1 MTSTELLEHALSKVS
16 VIIAVKDDPRILHC
30 LESVD
35 EDVEV
40 VICLNG
46 SPQWMRILLDKQ
58 PMQIVVTEIPDTGNL
73 GAAYNAGIAAAN
85 GQYLLLMDSDC
96 TFAPGTIRTMA
107 EQVMT
112 NPIVKGLV
120 KYGEVDDIMS
130 KMTARMREFDEGDFV
145 SAQSPPLIYQRAIV
159 KHIGG
164 YHFDP
169 LMHWCEDR
177 EFDLRI
183 QLARIPV
190 KFVEQAVIHH
200 DAQIGFSNLRSYWR
214 YGIGEGIGQEQ
225 GVLTTPA
232 IPFLWRLA
240 DSIRSVTECLLKKGL
255 TVAAYYALTLLVFHS
270 ATVYHLLRDPY
281 DVRRRYSPLAKRTR
295 MLSPIREHG
304 THLTNAQRK
313 RLLRAHAEAGNP
325 IDPVQDLSMFGI

>member
-1 MTSTELLEHALSKVS
+1 MTSTELLKHALNKVS
-16 VIIAVKDDPRILHC
+16 VIIAVKDDPRILRC

-46 SPQWMRILLDKQ
+46 SPQWMHTLLDKQ
-58 PMQIVVTEIPDTGNL
+58 PMEIVIIEIPDRGNL
-73 GAAYNAGIAAAN
+73 GAAYNAGIAAAS

-96 TFAPGTIRTMA
+96 TFAPGTIRTMV
-107 EQVMT
+107 EHVMT
-112 NPIVKGLV
+112 DPIVKGLV
-120 KYGEVDDIMS
+120 KYDETDDVMS
-130 KMTARMREFDEGDFV
+130 KITARMREFDEGDFV

-164 YHFDP
+164 YHFNP

-177 EFDLRI
+177 EFDFRV
-183 QLARIPV
+183 QLAQIPV
-190 KFVEQAVIHH
+190 KFVKQAVIHH
-200 DAQIGFSNLRSYWR
+200 DAQIGFANLRSYWR

-225 GVLTTPA
+225 GVLNTPA

-240 DSIRSVTECLLKKGL
+240 DSIRSITECLLKKGPA
-255 TVAAYYALTLLVFHS
+255 VAAYYALTLLVFHS
-270 ATVYHLLRDPY
+270 ATVYHLLCDPY

-304 THLTNAQRK
+304 THLTAAQRK
-313 RLLRAHAEAGNP
+313 RLLRAHAEANNP
-325 IDPVQDLSMFGI
+325 IDPVQDLSVFGS